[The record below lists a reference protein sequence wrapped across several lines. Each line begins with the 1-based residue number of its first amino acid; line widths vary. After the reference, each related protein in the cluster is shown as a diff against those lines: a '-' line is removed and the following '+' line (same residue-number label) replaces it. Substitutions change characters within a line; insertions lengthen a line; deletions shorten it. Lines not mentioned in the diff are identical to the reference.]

1 MSDRTERPVLS
12 GLLALVGVGVAV
24 GLILGLGALVVARMA
39 GIGGGDSGEDG
50 AAEQSMYLPP
60 ISKTEQAESS
70 PAATGSSRPADEESS
85 SSSAATAITLTA
97 GQEQVAPMQQIDLTG
112 SYPGGDGAIVQVQRR
127 QGGTWV
133 DFPVTASVSGGT
145 FATYVQTGQTGVNRF
160 RVIDSDSREVSNE
173 VTVRVG
179 G

>member
-1 MSDRTERPVLS
+1 
-12 GLLALVGVGVAV
+12 
-24 GLILGLGALVVARMA
+24 
-39 GIGGGDSGEDG
+39 
-50 AAEQSMYLPP
+50 
-60 ISKTEQAESS
+60 
-70 PAATGSSRPADEESS
+70 
-85 SSSAATAITLTA
+85 
-97 GQEQVAPMQQIDLTG
+97 MQQIDLTG